1 MINGASRFLERQ
13 ETRPKRPSVL
23 KRPNVSNRARNWKRF
38 QRGPGQ
44 LLLVKNGILTF
55 GAEDEERDWTGI
67 VEKIRPGTHRV
78 EYDESQWQVIARPIH
93 SSTADLVVAVLPWS
107 PSVRL
112 IRALLLYQ
120 VLVSLGVLA
129 VALVV
134 VSYFSARIARP
145 LEELKEKTGSVG
157 VGSVEELKPSAV
169 SEIAQLQSSFLDM
182 SQRVEQAMASQRRF
196 VADASHELKTPLT
209 AISGMLELLQ
219 SRQDM
224 EPEDRKQALSVA
236 KKEADRMESLIADLL
251 LLSRAQ
257 AKRSGEQKSFQLS
270 ELVAE
275 QVETL
280 RVLFPNQKFVLSGDT
295 EVVHTMNPAAFSRVV
310 RNLMENAARY
320 AGGEPIEVVFLEDKE
335 TVGLS
340 VKDAGPGIPVEKQ
353 DQLFQRFYR
362 TDSGRARAEGGHGLG
377 LAIVKALVE
386 EGNGQIECVSQ
397 VGKGSEFRI
406 LFQKA

>member
-1 MINGASRFLERQ
+1 MI
-13 ETRPKRPSVL
+13 KD
-23 KRPNVSNRARNWKRF
+23 
-38 QRGPGQ
+38 
-44 LLLVKNGILTF
+44 GIVTF

-67 VEKIRPGTHRV
+67 VRQIKPGTHKV
-78 EYDESQWQVIARPIH
+78 EYDESQWQVIAQPIH

-145 LEELKEKTGSVG
+145 LEELKERTGSVG
-157 VGSVEELKPSAV
+157 VGSVDELKPSAV
-169 SEIAQLQSSFLDM
+169 SEVAQLQASFLDM
-182 SQRVEQAMASQRRF
+182 SHRVEQAMASQRRF

-219 SRQDM
+219 SHQDM

-257 AKRSGEQKSFQLS
+257 AKRSGEQKSFKLA
-270 ELVAE
+270 ELIGE

-280 RVLFPNQKFVLSGDT
+280 GVLFPEQTFTLSGDT
-295 EVVHTMNPAAFSRVV
+295 DVTHTMNPAAFSRVA

-320 AGGEPIEVVFLEDKE
+320 AGGEPIEVVFSQDKE
-335 TVGLS
+335 TVGFS
-340 VKDAGPGIPVEKQ
+340 VKDSGPGIASEKQ
-353 DQLFQRFYR
+353 EQLFQRFYR
-362 TDSGRARAEGGHGLG
+362 TDSGRARTEGGHGLG

-386 EGNGQIECVSQ
+386 EGNGQIECLSE

-406 LFQKA
+406 TFQKA